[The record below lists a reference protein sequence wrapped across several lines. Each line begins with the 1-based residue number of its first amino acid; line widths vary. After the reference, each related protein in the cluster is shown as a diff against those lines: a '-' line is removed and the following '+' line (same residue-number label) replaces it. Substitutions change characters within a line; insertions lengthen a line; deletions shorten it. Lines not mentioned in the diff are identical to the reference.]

1 MPLKSAGRLEIT
13 TRIGCS
19 INCVFCP
26 QKLLVTRY
34 CETSE
39 GKPVT
44 EMSLDVFKRCID
56 KLPLETRI
64 DFSGMAEPW
73 LNKDCTEMVRYAAK
87 RGNPIAVYTTMVGMT
102 QHDLDA
108 LCEIPLEEFVLHIPD
123 DKSNSHIN
131 VTPEYIALLERAVT
145 EKRGDEPIVTGFSCH
160 AGLHPDIAAALPPNS
175 KLITEMCDRAGNLSN
190 DAAEGANPQGDIVCI
205 QCEADVNHNVLLP
218 DGRVVL
224 CCMDYGM
231 QHVLGNLLE
240 LSWEELHET
249 EEAKRVVKGMSDASL
264 GTLCRK
270 CVNAKNI
277 HEVYSELRLYRDW
290 VKNLQSSEKQHMHD
304 LKAYQQWVS
313 NLEHTGEQARGE
325 IETLLKKADELNAE
339 KNSLEEK
346 CSRLE
351 KQWSNTEEKCACLE
365 AANRALRENYDAMT
379 AQRDAARESLHAIE
393 SSRAYRALT
402 VYKKIRNRD

>member
-131 VTPEYIALLERAVT
+131 VTPEYIALLERAVS
-145 EKRGDEPIVTGFSCH
+145 EKRDDEPIVTGFSCH

-205 QCEADVNHNVLLP
+205 QCEADINHNVLLP
-218 DGRVVL
+218 DGRVAL

-231 QHVLGNLLE
+231 QHILGNLLE
-240 LSWEELHET
+240 QSWEEIHET

-339 KNSLEEK
+339 KNALEAQ
-346 CSRLE
+346 R
-351 KQWSNTEEKCACLE
+351 NNMEEKCAYLE
-365 AANRALRENYDAMT
+365 TANRELRENYDAMT
-379 AQRDAARESLHAIE
+379 AQRDAARETLRAIE

-402 VYKKIRNRD
+402 MYKKIRNRD